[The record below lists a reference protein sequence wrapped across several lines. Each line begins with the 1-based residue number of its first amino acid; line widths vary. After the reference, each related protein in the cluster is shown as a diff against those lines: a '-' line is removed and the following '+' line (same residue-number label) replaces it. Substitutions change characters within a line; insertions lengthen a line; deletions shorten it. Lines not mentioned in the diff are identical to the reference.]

1 MALIWGCRAM
11 VPRRYAGPAARGTFF
26 ARPATP
32 WAADAQAWGSWV
44 QRMLFLGY
52 WGQVPS
58 QSPMIKPFAVVSYFR
73 MRSAPL
79 VHHVDRAL
87 RRMAQS
93 NSRAA
98 LSSSAPS
105 GTLHLCCDSS
115 LSRSVAWR
123 LPSIYGHV
131 AKNSTCSG
139 NCPSVTVVGAWRSR
153 LALVLYGSFVFTDSS
168 ALSLS
173 LWRVTCSRRGIGAR
187 YCSLQRLR

>member
-1 MALIWGCRAM
+1 MALILNIIWGCRTM
-11 VPRRYAGPAARGTFF
+11 VPRRYAGPAAWGTFF
-26 ARPATP
+26 
-32 WAADAQAWGSWV
+32 
-44 QRMLFLGY
+44 MLFLGY

-58 QSPMIKPFAVVSYFR
+58 QSPIINPFAVVSYFR

-98 LSSSAPS
+98 LSSSSPS
-105 GTLHLCCDSS
+105 GTLHLCCDWS

-123 LPSIYGHV
+123 LPSIYRHV

-139 NCPSVTVVGAWRSR
+139 NCPSVTVVLAWRSR
-153 LALVLYGSFVFTDSS
+153 FGACAIRLVCLFSPIRSRAF
-168 ALSLS
+168 SLS
-173 LWRVTCSRRGIGAR
+173 VWRVTCSRRGIGAR

>member
-1 MALIWGCRAM
+1 M

-32 WAADAQAWGSWV
+32 GAADAQAWGSWV

-79 VHHVDRAL
+79 VQHVDRAL
-87 RRMAQS
+87 PRMAQS

-131 AKNSTCSG
+131 AKKHILA
-139 NCPSVTVVGAWRSR
+139 VGTARPLQSSEHGAVDWRLCYTAR
-153 LALVLYGSFVFTDSS
+153 LFSPIRALCHYHFGV
-168 ALSLS
+168 
-173 LWRVTCSRRGIGAR
+173 
-187 YCSLQRLR
+187 